1 MAKNKSM
8 QVSTFLSHEIIERK
22 IYIIRGKKVMLDRD
36 LSSLYDVE
44 TKTLNRAVKRNL
56 NRFPDDFMFQL
67 TKEEAKR
74 LRYQFGTSN
83 KRGGRRYLPYAF
95 SEHGILMLSSVLNS
109 KKAIE
114 VNIQIMRTFI
124 RLREILFTHKNL
136 QKKIH
141 EMEKQYDK
149 KFLVVFNAIRILL
162 EKAKKDRDHRRF
174 DLD

>member
-1 MAKNKSM
+1 MPKSKSIK
-8 QVSTFLSHEIIERK
+8 VSTFLSHEVIERK
-22 IYIIRGKKVMLDRD
+22 IYLIRGKKVMLDRD
-36 LSSLYDVE
+36 LAGLYEVE

-56 NRFPDDFMFQL
+56 NRFPNDFMFQL
-67 TKEEAKR
+67 VNEEAKR
-74 LRYQFGTSN
+74 LRYQIGTSN

-124 RLREILFTHKNL
+124 RLREILFTHKNI
-136 QKKIH
+136 QKKIR

-149 KFLVVFNAIRILL
+149 KFVVVFNAIKILL
-162 EKAKKDRDHRRF
+162 EKAKKDTGHRRF
-174 DLD
+174 EI